1 MRIFRSLLPA
11 VATAAFVL
19 TAIRPAAAQ
28 NAAAPDY
35 IRPVVRLAATA
46 ADPAPVR
53 TVAVYRLTGARN
65 LDIPTQVTVADS
77 AGQLVAT
84 FRLSGDRAAGP
95 MTVGARDTN
104 LVLQGETRAG
114 VFTLVLY
121 HPSDPPAAGELVGS
135 WSLGDRQGELRAGR

>member
-1 MRIFRSLLPA
+1 MRILRSLLPA
-11 VATAAFVL
+11 VATAAFS
-19 TAIRPAAAQ
+19 AAAARPATAQ

-35 IRPVVRLAATA
+35 IRPVVRHAAA

-77 AGQLVAT
+77 LGQLVAS
-84 FRLSGDRAAGP
+84 FRLSGDRQAGP
-95 MTVGARDTN
+95 MTVAARDAN

-114 VFTLVLY
+114 AFTLVLY
-121 HPSDPPAAGELVGS
+121 RPTDPPAAGELVGS